1 MKSPQYSLN
10 QKVVINSTKELKTIQ
25 EIENIAD
32 VWVYYMSD
40 NTSYGEC
47 QIYSD
52 YETYLLVKNILIKA
66 ESKVTDILDIDKIT
80 TNMTKWYRER
90 NK

>member
-80 TNMTKWYRER
+80 DNMTKWYKER

>member
-1 MKSPQYSLN
+1 MKSALYSLD
-10 QKVVINSTKELKTIQ
+10 QKVVINSTKEFKTIQ

-32 VWVYYMSD
+32 FWVYYMYD
-40 NTSYGEC
+40 GTSYGEC

-52 YETYLLVKNILIKA
+52 YDNYLLVKNILVKA
-66 ESKVTDILDIDKIT
+66 ESKVTDILNIDKIT
-80 TNMTKWYRER
+80 DNMTKWYKER

>member
-52 YETYLLVKNILIKA
+52 YENYLLVKNILIKA

-80 TNMTKWYRER
+80 TNMTKWYKER

>member
-52 YETYLLVKNILIKA
+52 YENYLLVKNILIKA
-66 ESKVTDILDIDKIT
+66 ESKVTDILDINKIT
-80 TNMTKWYRER
+80 DNMTKWYKER
-90 NK
+90 IK

>member
-1 MKSPQYSLN
+1 MKSALYSLD
-10 QKVVINSTKELKTIQ
+10 QKVVINSTKEFKTIQ

-32 VWVYYMSD
+32 VWVYYMYD
-40 NTSYGEC
+40 GTSYGEC

-52 YETYLLVKNILIKA
+52 YDNYLLVKNILVRA
-66 ESKVTDILDIDKIT
+66 ESKVTDILNIDKIT
-80 TNMTKWYRER
+80 DNMTKWYKER

>member
-1 MKSPQYSLN
+1 
-10 QKVVINSTKELKTIQ
+10 
-25 EIENIAD
+25 
-32 VWVYYMSD
+32 MSD
-40 NTSYGEC
+40 GTSYGEC

-52 YETYLLVKNILIKA
+52 YENYLLVKNILIKA

-80 TNMTKWYRER
+80 DNMTKWYKER

>member
-1 MKSPQYSLN
+1 MKSAQYSLN

-47 QIYSD
+47 QIYGN
-52 YETYLLVKNILIKA
+52 YENYLLVKNILIKA

-80 TNMTKWYRER
+80 TNMTKWYKER

>member
-1 MKSPQYSLN
+1 MKSALYSLD
-10 QKVVINSTKELKTIQ
+10 QKVVINSTKEFKTIQ

-40 NTSYGEC
+40 GTSYGEC

-52 YETYLLVKNILIKA
+52 YDNYLLVKNILVKA
-66 ESKVTDILDIDKIT
+66 ESKVTDILNIDKIT
-80 TNMTKWYRER
+80 DNMTKWYKER

>member
-80 TNMTKWYRER
+80 TNRTKWYRER

>member
-1 MKSPQYSLN
+1 MKSALYSLD
-10 QKVVINSTKELKTIQ
+10 QKVVINSTKEFKTIQ

-32 VWVYYMSD
+32 FWVYYMYD
-40 NTSYGEC
+40 GTSYGEC

-52 YETYLLVKNILIKA
+52 YDNYLLVKNILVKA
-66 ESKVTDILDIDKIT
+66 ESKVTDILNIDKIT
-80 TNMTKWYRER
+80 DKMTKWYKER

>member
-1 MKSPQYSLN
+1 MKSALYSLD
-10 QKVVINSTKELKTIQ
+10 QKVVINSTKEFKTIQ